1 MNAKW
6 LLTAVLAS
14 ALASP
19 ALAETELKFGHVGE
33 PGSLFELSANEF
45 AKRVN
50 AKMAGKVK
58 VSAFGSSQ
66 LGKDEDLVK
75 KLKLG
80 TVDFALPSTVMS
92 SVTPEFGLFEMPYLV
107 KNRAHMMKIEKEIVW
122 SWIGPAAEAKG
133 YRILAIWEN
142 GFRHITNNKKPIVT
156 PGDLAGVK
164 LRVPGGQWR
173 VKMFK
178 GYGANPSPMAFS
190 EVFTALKTGVMD
202 AQENPLIQIYSA
214 KFQEVQKYLSMTSH
228 VYTPAYVVVGKE
240 KWDKMDKAQRDQ
252 IEAIAKETQAYVYEQ
267 AAKFDGELLGKL
279 KSAGMQVNEPN
290 RAAFIEASKPI
301 YEEFSK
307 AVPRAK
313 EMIDKALALA
323 SGS

>member
-1 MNAKW
+1 MKAKW
-6 LLTAVLAS
+6 LLTAVLSA

-50 AKMAGKVK
+50 AKLAGKVK

-107 KNRAHMMKIEKEIVW
+107 KNRDHMKKIEKEIVW
-122 SWIGPAAEAKG
+122 TWLAPAAEAKG
-133 YRILAIWEN
+133 YKILAVWEN
-142 GFRHITNNKKPIVT
+142 GFRHITNNKKPIVK
-156 PGDLAGVK
+156 PEDLAGVK

-178 GYGANPSPMAFS
+178 AYGANPSPMAFS

-228 VYTPAYVVVGKE
+228 VYTPAYIIVGKE
-240 KWDKMDKAQRDQ
+240 KWDGLPKDQRDA

-267 AAKFDGELLGKL
+267 AAKFDTDLLGKL
-279 KSAGMQVNEPN
+279 KSGGMQVNEPD
-290 RAAFIEASKPI
+290 RAAFVAASKAI